1 MKSLKARLKTA
12 EKKQEREP
20 PFDLEGRYYD
30 ELTQAEKRRYW
41 KYYYGDSYTLEEAER
56 LEMKYIS
63 GTLHFQCFL
72 KPGDIPFPELDE
84 WEAAL
89 DRTLDKILT
98 I

>member
-41 KYYYGDSYTLEEAER
+41 KYYYGDSFTL
-56 LEMKYIS
+56 
-63 GTLHFQCFL
+63 
-72 KPGDIPFPELDE
+72 
-84 WEAAL
+84 
-89 DRTLDKILT
+89 
-98 I
+98 

>member
-41 KYYYGDSYTLEEAER
+41 KYYYGDSFTLEEAER
-56 LEMKYIS
+56 LEVKHIS
-63 GTLHFQCFL
+63 GTLHFQCTL
-72 KPGDIPFPELDE
+72 KH
-84 WEAAL
+84 
-89 DRTLDKILT
+89 R
-98 I
+98 

>member
-1 MKSLKARLKTA
+1 MKNIKNRVKAA

-20 PFDLEGRYYD
+20 PLDIIGRYYD

-41 KYYYGDSYTLEEAER
+41 KYVYGDSFTLEKAEY
-56 LEMKYIS
+56 LEKNYIS
-63 GTLHFQCFL
+63 GTLHFECIMN
-72 KPGDIPFPELDE
+72 PADYSFPELDA

-89 DRTLDKILT
+89 DRMI